1 MLRDGVNLVSSFLPY
16 PSCVTGAYRRA
27 GLWWVLKICLLE
39 ESVGPLWCA
48 RHPGQSWLCVLSVVC
63 VLCSPGHRHLTDG
76 PLRSGSPLPKAIKM
90 QQLGDRAKWLW
101 KIAPKASYLRC
112 VLFCFVFSI
121 CCCPRTKAS
130 ATDQLHGEMAWPRA
144 KVLHQ
149 VVEPR
154 RLLHAMG
161 R

>member
-1 MLRDGVNLVSSFLPY
+1 MVSTLSAASYPTPPVSLVLIAELACGGCSKS
-16 PSCVTGAYRRA
+16 AYWRNR
-27 GLWWVLKICLLE
+27 
-39 ESVGPLWCA
+39 VGPLWCA
-48 RHPGQSWLCVLSVVC
+48 RHPGQSWLGVLSVVC